1 MKNMNHLFFI
11 SELELKILKGIEQL
25 KLQLQNNTLVEEGE
39 VALCSGRGWESEPGT
54 AKPTNI
60 LNSAFGGS

>member
-25 KLQLQNNTLVEEGE
+25 KLQLQNNTPVEEGK
-39 VALCSGRGWESEPGT
+39 VAFCSGRGWESEPGT